1 MQKNQILDL
10 LRESKS
16 RPVSG
21 EEISKLLKVSRTAIW
36 KEIQMLRKIGYVI
49 EAQPHLGYRLLQIPD
64 KMFADEIHHGLKTEL
79 IGKEIISYDEIDST
93 NDASWKLGEQ
103 GVKEGFCIFAER
115 QKKGRGRLGRQ
126 WESAK
131 SENILLSILLR
142 PNLAPQESAKITLM
156 AGVSAVRASKAF
168 TTAKIGIKW
177 PNDLLCENQKCAGIL
192 TEMSAES
199 DRVKFVVVG
208 IGININSDAKS
219 LPPGSTSL
227 KMLSGSPVSRQDF
240 ARKFLECFEEDY
252 LALKSGKFDRL
263 AKDWETFSATTGK
276 RVSVSLSGKQ
286 IQGTAQGIDADGA
299 LWVRTDNG
307 LQEKILAGD
316 VQHLR

>member
-208 IGININSDAKS
+208 MGININSDAKS
-219 LPPGSTSL
+219 LPPGSTS
-227 KMLSGSPVSRQDF
+227 
-240 ARKFLECFEEDY
+240 
-252 LALKSGKFDRL
+252 
-263 AKDWETFSATTGK
+263 
-276 RVSVSLSGKQ
+276 
-286 IQGTAQGIDADGA
+286 
-299 LWVRTDNG
+299 
-307 LQEKILAGD
+307 
-316 VQHLR
+316 